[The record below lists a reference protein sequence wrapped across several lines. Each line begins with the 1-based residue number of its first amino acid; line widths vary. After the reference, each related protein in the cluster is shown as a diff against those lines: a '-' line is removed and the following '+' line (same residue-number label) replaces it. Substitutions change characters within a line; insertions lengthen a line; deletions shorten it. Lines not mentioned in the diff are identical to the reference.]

1 MVCLPGLDSKSYEQ
15 CLGDGVVPPVR
26 CPDPRC
32 NGAVLRGH
40 GWYPRYLAG
49 VQQRF
54 RRCRCPQCGVSHA
67 VLPEDVCAY
76 RDALLVE
83 VEVGLEAESASLGA
97 RAAGQSGAHGVRR
110 VRGWRRSQ
118 KATWVKTLLALL
130 PAVEGPWWQRVQTVF
145 GPATG
150 WLLRLRWWLWRS
162 HDFLFSGLSGLWR
175 GGRPLWRPP
184 AASTD
189 FGISP
194 RPSAAGKMLRHASG

>member
-15 CLGDGVVPPVR
+15 SLGDGVVPAVS

-32 NGAVLRGH
+32 GGALLRGH
-40 GWYPRYLAG
+40 GWYPRYLMG

-76 RDALLVE
+76 RDAQLVE
-83 VEVGLEAESASLGA
+83 LEAGLAAESASVGA
-97 RAAGQSGAHGVRR
+97 RAAGQPGDSAVRR

-118 KATWVKTLLALL
+118 KADWVKTLLALL
-130 PAVEGPWWQRVQTVF
+130 PAAEGAWWHRAQTVF
-145 GPATG
+145 GPTAG
-150 WLLRLRWWLWRS
+150 WLLRLRHWLWQAYRL
-162 HDFLFSGLSGLWR
+162 LFSGLSGLWR
-175 GGRPLWRPP
+175 GGRPRWRPP

-194 RPSAAGKMLRHASG
+194 SAGGTEQDLRHASG